1 MSYHASTHSKCV
13 SSVGITAALAWG
25 FWNLVETGIATVPNT
40 IMSAL
45 SLTMLTFLIYNI
57 FAGGNP
63 PKKTTAEDDQELAAA
78 AAAAT

>member
-1 MSYHASTHSKCV
+1 M

-78 AAAAT
+78 AATAT